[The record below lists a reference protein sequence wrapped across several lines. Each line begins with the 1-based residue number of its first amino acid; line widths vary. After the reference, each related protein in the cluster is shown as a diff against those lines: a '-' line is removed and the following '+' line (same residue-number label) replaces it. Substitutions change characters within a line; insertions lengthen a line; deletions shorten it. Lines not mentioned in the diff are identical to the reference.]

1 MDALTKPRHPS
12 SLTSSQI
19 RLVNRTTRN
28 GETSYRPRL
37 CRIPSIRTTGPRGG
51 LAGYPAAISGRWGE
65 EEQQRTRTLNLSTL
79 N

>member
-1 MDALTKPRHPS
+1 MDALTEPRHPS

-51 LAGYPAAISGRWGE
+51 LAGYPADWGE